1 MAETIKHGVRE
12 RLVWTRCGPRGW
24 RGLLSLPVL
33 PGGPSPVATE
43 LQWDGVGGERRRGQ
57 RGHGQLDDPLRLCTG
72 NASERSPEAPVT

>member
-1 MAETIKHGVRE
+1 MAETIKHGMRE
-12 RLVWTRCGPRGW
+12 RLVWTGCGPRGW

-43 LQWDGVGGERRRGQ
+43 LQWDGVGGKKAGQRRRG
-57 RGHGQLDDPLRLCTG
+57 RLDDPPRLCEG